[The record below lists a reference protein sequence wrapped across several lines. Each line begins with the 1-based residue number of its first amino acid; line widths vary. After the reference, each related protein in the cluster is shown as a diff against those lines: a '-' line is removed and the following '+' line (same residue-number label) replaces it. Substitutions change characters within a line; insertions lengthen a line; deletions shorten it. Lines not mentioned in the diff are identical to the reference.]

1 MTDAVVGPD
10 TAPAPQPAA
19 PQPAAPAPV
28 PVERTSL
35 WSRIAANPVVLKEL
49 RGRMRGGRAF
59 IILTLYLIVTG
70 GIISLVYFG
79 FYLSTFN
86 TTTVGPDIR
95 RSVGK
100 AVFFA
105 VAGMELMMICFIAPA
120 LTAGSIAAERERQ
133 TYDILRTTLLS
144 ARSLVFGKL
153 ASSLGYIWLLLFAG
167 LPLLSLAYLF
177 GGISIEEVLIAIL
190 MMLVTSIFFSAMGLF
205 YSSFMKRTLGPT
217 VLSYATALAVV
228 FGLPMLI
235 LIILLL
241 YSSFGYNPA
250 QPAWRTT
257 LELVLYMVG
266 WLMVAVNPLG
276 TAFVTEL
283 ILSENQSIWYTN
295 VTLTGGT
302 SIFILSPW
310 MVYLALYLLFSV
322 VLVLLSIYF
331 VKRVET

>member
-1 MTDAVVGPD
+1 MTDAVVGPE
-10 TAPAPQPAA
+10 TAPAPPASTPPAA
-19 PQPAAPAPV
+19 GS
-28 PVERTSL
+28 EKTSL

-59 IILTLYLIVTG
+59 IILTLYLLVTG
-70 GIISLVYFG
+70 GIISLIYLG
-79 FYLSTFN
+79 IYLSSLN
-86 TTTVGPDIR
+86 SMSVGPDLR

-100 AVFFA
+100 AMFFA

-133 TYDILRTTLLS
+133 TYDLLRTTLLS

-153 ASSLGYIWLLLFAG
+153 VSSLGYIWLLLFAG

-177 GGISIEEVLIAIL
+177 GGISIEEVAIAIL
-190 MMLVTSIFFSAMGLF
+190 MMLVTSLFFSAMGLF

-217 VLSYATALAVV
+217 VLSYATALVIV

-235 LIILLL
+235 LMILLL
-241 YSSFGYNPA
+241 YSSFGYNPG
-250 QPAWRTT
+250 QPSWRTT
-257 LELVLYMVG
+257 LELILYIGG
-266 WLMVAVNPLG
+266 WLIVTVNPLG

-283 ILSENQSIWYTN
+283 ILSDNQSFLYTN
-295 VTLTGGT
+295 ITMTGGA
-302 SIFILSPW
+302 SLFILSPW
-310 MVYLALYLLFSV
+310 IAYLVFYLLFSA
-322 VLVLLSIYF
+322 VLVLLSIHF